1 MTSKKKHQIFLSAV
15 LIVRN
20 QQNTISDYLTNSIS
34 ILEHLATDYEIIVID
49 NASTDDTVQKL
60 RALAS
65 NNGLP
70 NIQVSALTKEVDF
83 EVAACAGIESCLG
96 DYVAVLNPLYDDFNQ
111 IERLVDAAISGV
123 DVVFAYNEKQPRT
136 TLPYRACAEL
146 FNLLYKTT
154 KNIDIAKDSPQYRLM
169 SRKVVNYILQHSS
182 LSASYRHLPIT
193 GGFSKQ
199 TVNYTASVDHI
210 RPRRLNESF
219 DRGIKLLISS
229 TRAPIRLANFLCVFA
244 AFANI
249 IYSLYVVFIAILKSD
264 VTPGWITLSLQQ
276 SGMFFLISLVLL
288 ILGEYVANIIQLN
301 GNNPGYHVANEFN
314 SVKISRHEK
323 LNIELANT
331 AVAQDEKQL

>member
-20 QQNTISDYLTNSIS
+20 QQNAISDYLKSAIS
-34 ILEHLATDYEIIVID
+34 VLDNLATDYELIVID
-49 NASTDDTVQKL
+49 NASTDNTVKNL
-60 RALAS
+60 RALVS

-96 DYVAVLNPLYDDFNQ
+96 DYVAVLNPLYDDFKQ
-111 IERLVDAAISGV
+111 IERLIDTAISGV

-146 FNLLYKTT
+146 FNFLYKTT

-182 LSASYRHLPIT
+182 LAGSYRHLPIT

-199 TVNYTASVDHI
+199 TVRYTASVDHI
-210 RPRRLNESF
+210 KPRRLKESF

-229 TRAPIRLANFLCVFA
+229 TRAPIRIANFLCVFA
-244 AFANI
+244 AFSNI
-249 IYSLYVVFIAILKSD
+249 IYSFYVVLVGVFKSD
-264 VTPGWITLSLQQ
+264 VTPGWVTLSLQQ

-288 ILGEYVANIIQLN
+288 ILSEYVANMIQLN
-301 GNNPGYHVANEFN
+301 GNNPSYHVANEFN
-314 SVKISRHEK
+314 SAKISRHEK

-331 AVAQDEKQL
+331 AVAQDEK